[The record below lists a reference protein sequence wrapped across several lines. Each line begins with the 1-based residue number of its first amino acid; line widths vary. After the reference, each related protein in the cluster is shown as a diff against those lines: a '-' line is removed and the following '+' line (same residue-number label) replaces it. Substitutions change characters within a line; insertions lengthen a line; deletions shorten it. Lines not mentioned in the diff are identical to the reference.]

1 MINEQMKHL
10 YIPNII
16 QELPT
21 IPPDSIVSRTI
32 HNNEHIKITLFGFAP
47 GQELSEHTATVPA
60 ILEVI
65 KGEAMITIG
74 GERCSAQAGTLI
86 YLPARLEHSLTAES
100 EVAMLLYILK

>member
-1 MINEQMKHL
+1 MNHT

-74 GERCSAQAGTLI
+74 DERCAAQAGTLI
-86 YLPARLEHSLTAES
+86 YLPARLEHSLIAES